1 MAPPHDSGVPRG
13 PAPATAT
20 SDAIVEALPDA
31 ILVLSPDG
39 RVAAVHGGGSS
50 RRAAEKLV
58 GGRLDEALPAAS
70 GELVRES
77 LADAFRTGEPQLVEV
92 SWAFDGRPRR
102 FDLRLSRISP
112 QAAVAVLQDVTERAE
127 TASFLERIS
136 RAVPGIVYLYSRWPD
151 GRDAFLYVN
160 AVVEKLLGV
169 TAAEVWA
176 DARKAW
182 RHILP
187 DDVAGL
193 EGAIQRSFR
202 TGAIFDHQFRVQ
214 GHEGVRWLRAQSVPS
229 PPEADGSVT
238 WAGVMLDVTR
248 ERAAEEEQRLQAE
261 RTARAER
268 LEQLGLMAGGIAHD
282 FNNLLVG
289 VFGSAA
295 QLREELG
302 PDHPAVSLAREIEQ
316 AAHRMA
322 DITRQM
328 LHFSGKSPAPARQV
342 DLARAVRD
350 SMALVQAS
358 VGGATRIEL
367 RLATDGPGVFIDPGQ
382 VTQLLANLVL
392 NAADAIGDGNG
403 TIWVETGVVDVSAR
417 DLVEVLWGTKLVPG
431 RYASLVVRD
440 DGPGMTDLVRT
451 HAFEPY
457 FTTKPA
463 GRGLGL
469 PVVAG
474 IARSASGAVQV
485 KSEPGRGTL
494 VQVLLPIAAP
504 AVARPQAAAPEAS
517 RTGALVLVV
526 DDEPHVR
533 SVAKRILEKAGHRV
547 VVAEDGEVALS
558 IARESPVQVAL
569 VDATMPGMSGAQ
581 VLAALAEVKPG
592 LPLVLMSGYARDE
605 VREAAQ
611 RAAAGFV
618 AKPFTPD
625 DLRQAVRDAL
635 ELHA

>member
-1 MAPPHDSGVPRG
+1 MAAQDDSAVPRG
-13 PAPATAT
+13 PAEAT

-31 ILVLSPDG
+31 VLLLTPDG
-39 RVAAVHGGGSS
+39 RVSSVRGGGSA
-50 RRAAEKLV
+50 RPAAESLV
-58 GGRLDEALPAAS
+58 GMRLDEALPAAS
-70 GELVRES
+70 GELVTES
-77 LADAFRTGEPQLVEV
+77 VAAAFRTGETQIVEV

-112 QAAVAVLQDVTERAE
+112 HAAVAVLQDVTERAE
-127 TASFLERIS
+127 TASFLARIS
-136 RAVPGIVYLYSRWPD
+136 LAVPGIVYLYSRWPD

-160 AVVEKLLGV
+160 AAVEKLLGV
-169 TAAEVWA
+169 SAAEVWA
-176 DARKAW
+176 DAKTAW

-187 DDVAGL
+187 EDVPGL
-193 EGAIQRSFR
+193 EEVIQRSFR
-202 TGAIFDHQFRVQ
+202 TGAVFDHQFRVQ
-214 GHEGVRWLRAQSVPS
+214 DRNGLRWLRAQSVPS

-248 ERAAEEEQRLQAE
+248 ERTAEEEQRNLAE

-302 PDHPAVSLAREIEQ
+302 PDHPAVGLASEIEQ

-350 SMALVQAS
+350 SVALVQAS
-358 VGGATRIEL
+358 VGGGARVEL
-367 RLATDGPGVFIDPGQ
+367 RLAAEGPEVFIDPGQ

-392 NAADAIGDGNG
+392 NAADAIGVGHG
-403 TIWVETGVVDVSAR
+403 TIWVETGVTEVSAR
-417 DLVEVLWGTKLVPG
+417 DLVEVLWGTMLAPG

-440 DGPGMTDLVRT
+440 DGPGMTALVRA

-474 IARSASGAVQV
+474 IARSAGGAVQV
-485 KSEPGRGTL
+485 TSEPGRGTL
-494 VQVLLPIAAP
+494 VQVLLPIAEPVA
-504 AVARPQAAAPEAS
+504 ARPRAAAPDAP

-547 VVAEDGEVALS
+547 MVAEDGEVAVS

-581 VLAALAEVKPG
+581 VLAALAEVRPG

-625 DLRQAVRDAL
+625 DLRQAVLAAL
-635 ELHA
+635 DVRA